1 MSEPRLQPLA
11 APDPQ
16 AVYAIGNLVA
26 VARRLAD
33 DLEQAARL
41 LHHGDDLTVAERRLL
56 LLLRQGGP
64 QAIPQLAR
72 RREATRQYIQQTL
85 APLVARGLVAWQEN
99 PRHRR
104 SRLAVLTEEGVGMT
118 RRVMQRE
125 GELVRRLAAG
135 ADLNRIS
142 ATVETLRELDDHL
155 RAATAAAMPPS
166 PLPPAPVPPA
176 GPSSSSSGS

>member
-1 MSEPRLQPLA
+1 MSQPQTQPPA
-11 APDPQ
+11 DPQ
-16 AVYAIGNLVA
+16 AVFAIGNLIT

-33 DLEQAARL
+33 DLENTARL

-56 LLLRQGGP
+56 LMLRQGGP
-64 QAIPQLAR
+64 QTIPQLVLK
-72 RREATRQYIQQTL
+72 REASRQYLQQTL
-85 APLVARGLVAWQEN
+85 APLVARGLVAWQDN

-104 SRLAVLTEEGVGMT
+104 SRLAVLTEEGAGMA

-135 ADLNRIS
+135 ADLAHT
-142 ATVETLRELDDHL
+142 ATAVEALRALDDHL
-155 RAATAAAMPPS
+155 RAANAAAS
-166 PLPPAPVPPA
+166 LPPAPVPPA

>member
-1 MSEPRLQPLA
+1 MSEPHL
-11 APDPQ
+11 Q
-16 AVYAIGNLVA
+16 AVFAIGNLIA
-26 VARRLAD
+26 VARQLAD
-33 DLEQAARL
+33 DLEDTARL

-64 QAIPQLAR
+64 QAIPQLALK
-72 RREATRQYIQQTL
+72 REATRQYIQQTL
-85 APLVARGLVAWQEN
+85 APLVARGLVAWQDN

-104 SRLAVLTEEGVGMT
+104 SRLAVLTEEGMGMT

-142 ATVETLRELDDHL
+142 ATVETLRELDEHL
-155 RAATAAAMPPS
+155 RAATAAAIPVPP
-166 PLPPAPVPPA
+166 PAPAPVPPA

>member
-1 MSEPRLQPLA
+1 MSEPRLQPTA
-11 APDPQ
+11 TSDPQ
-16 AVYAIGNLVA
+16 AVFAVGNLIA

-33 DLEQAARL
+33 DLGEAARL

-64 QAIPQLAR
+64 QAIPQLALK
-72 RREATRQYIQQTL
+72 REATRQYIQQTL
-85 APLVARGLVAWQEN
+85 APLVARGLVTWQDN

-104 SRLAVLTEEGVGMT
+104 SRLAVLTEEGAGMT

-135 ADLNRIS
+135 ADLKRIT

-155 RAATAAAMPPS
+155 RTATAAARQSS
-166 PLPPAPVPPA
+166 PLPPVPVPPA
-176 GPSSSSSGS
+176 DPSSSSSGS